1 MISNSVFESCVQNLG
16 FYSVKLRV
24 PLRVALRS
32 VALLFVLRCFALR
45 VPLRVALRSVAW
57 RFVLRCFALRVGLR
71 VALRCVA
78 RRARNFHPESYKIRP
93 GGSKITPNYDFRSI
107 LRPWETQHRPRRAK
121 TKPQEAPGG
130 QK

>member
-32 VALLFVLRCFALR
+32 VAL
-45 VPLRVALRSVAW
+45 

-78 RRARNFHPESYKIRP
+78 LRVAPETFTPKAIKLDP
-93 GGSKITPNYDFRSI
+93 GGAPGGARRPEMNPRRSQ
-107 LRPWETQHRPRRAK
+107 ETQHRPRRAK

>member
-1 MISNSVFESCVQNLG
+1 MQNLG

-32 VALLFVLRCFALR
+32 VALRFVLRCFALR

-57 RFVLRCFALRVGLR
+57 HFVLRCFALRVGLR

-78 RRARNFHPESYKIRP
+78 RCARKFHPESYKIRP
-93 GGSKITPNYDFRSI
+93 GGSKITPNWLQSGSQM
-107 LRPWETQHRPRRAK
+107 LPRGAGA
-121 TKPQEAPGG
+121 QN
-130 QK
+130 

>member
-16 FYSVKLRV
+16 FYSVK
-24 PLRVALRS
+24 
-32 VALLFVLRCFALR
+32 LR

-78 RRARNFHPESYKIRP
+78 RRARKFHPESYKIRSR
-93 GGSKITPNYDFRSI
+93 GS
-107 LRPWETQHRPRRAK
+107 LRRRQKARDEPQETQQRPRRAK
-121 TKPQEAPGG
+121 TQPQEAPGG

>member
-1 MISNSVFESCVQNLG
+1 MQNLG

-32 VALLFVLRCFALR
+32 VALRFVLRCFALR

-57 RFVLRCFALRVGLR
+57 LFVLRCFALRVGLR

-93 GGSKITPNYDFRSI
+93 RGS
-107 LRPWETQHRPRRAK
+107 PRRRQKARNE
-121 TKPQEAPGG
+121 PQEVAGDPT
-130 QK
+130 

>member
-32 VALLFVLRCFALR
+32 VALRFVLRCFPLR

-57 RFVLRCFALRVGLR
+57 HFVLRCFALRVGLR

-78 RRARNFHPESYKIRP
+78 QI
-93 GGSKITPNYDFRSI
+93 GSKV
-107 LRPWETQHRPRRAK
+107 
-121 TKPQEAPGG
+121 APKCSPEGPELKMECFASFG
-130 QK
+130 FTF

>member
-32 VALLFVLRCFALR
+32 VALRFVLRCFALR
-45 VPLRVALRSVAW
+45 VPLHVALRSVAW
-57 RFVLRCFALRVGLR
+57 LFVLRCFALRVGLR
-71 VALRCVA
+71 VAVRCVA
-78 RRARNFHPESYKIRP
+78 RRARNFHPEGNKFSP
-93 GGSKITPNYDFRSI
+93 GGAPGGARRPEINPRRSQ
-107 LRPWETQHRPRRAK
+107 ETQHRPRRAK

-130 QK
+130 PK

>member
-1 MISNSVFESCVQNLG
+1 MQNLG

-24 PLRVALRS
+24 PLRS
-32 VALLFVLRCFALR
+32 VAWRFVLRCFALR

-78 RRARNFHPESYKIRP
+78 RRARKFHPESYKIRP
-93 GGSKITPNYDFRSI
+93 RGVEICSKLSAGDPT
-107 LRPWETQHRPRRAK
+107 
-121 TKPQEAPGG
+121 
-130 QK
+130 